1 MTSKTNVRPTTT
13 LLCISVAFAL
23 ALGACKRDEPAPTDT
38 PQADATAAADP
49 APTATTEHVDP
60 PRIEGTDAIAVSE
73 NTSADAGTQGT
84 AQTVAGTELKDFAGS
99 FAGSGTSVQL
109 NADGTYAMTARA
121 ESAGADLQ
129 TQGTWT
135 VQAAGK
141 ELLLDSDDK
150 SEADRLYGVVSK
162 DELKAGDGGQV
173 LRRDG
178 TP

>member
-1 MTSKTNVRPTTT
+1 MTSKTNVRSTT
-13 LLCISVAFAL
+13 LLCLTVAFAL

-38 PQADATAAADP
+38 PQADAAAAP
-49 APTATTEHVDP
+49 AATTEHVDP
-60 PRIEGTDAIAVSE
+60 PKIEGTDAIAVSE
-73 NTSADAGTQGT
+73 NTSADAGTQGA
-84 AQTVAGTELKDFAGS
+84 AQTVAGTEVKDFAGT

-109 NADGTYAMTARA
+109 NADGTYSMTARA

-135 VQAAGK
+135 VQSDGK

-150 SEADRLYGVVSK
+150 SEADRVYAVVSK
-162 DELKAGDGGQV
+162 DELKAGEGDQV

-178 TP
+178 AQ